1 MGRTQRGMISPL
13 LQDRVSAINGTD
25 RSLCCNTI
33 DVGKATVTRLPAN
46 RDYLAIRAADRRRG
60 PRLIPAGALRRKLRR
75 DPAKSEARQE
85 IKSVRVRKIAFDHV
99 KHMANRFLPDQIAIH
114 GSSRHI
120 LNDVLNRRHSAGV
133 DVLVR
138 SPRRTSERVTAR
150 PFKLVI
156 AHDRVTAPLND
167 VIQRVRIVSMR
178 YDVLAWIDN
187 LDTEEYGRQH
197 TARFPGIRI
206 DHGNEPPVRAAKRI
220 LSDFIKPRLEV
231 APAPDRRADI
241 LFDEERIILVVGH
254 KLRPLSG
261 IRIFHV
267 RARISR
273 DCHYR
278 LVHQRPPFLFEE
290 KFYRAGTPF
299 RCQSRKVIVRSQA
312 SLDATGRYAA
322 RRAQIALRS
331 RRRKIQFC
339 SWQ

>member
-1 MGRTQRGMISPL
+1 MGAARLRASGCEL
-13 LQDRVSAINGTD
+13 FLAGAD
-25 RSLCCNTI
+25 RSRDQYSLCT
-33 DVGKATVTRLPAN
+33 
-46 RDYLAIRAADRRRG
+46 
-60 PRLIPAGALRRKLRR
+60 PAGAVHTAEYPDTCAMPSQNHD
-75 DPAKSEARQE
+75 DPAPSKIGRAC
-85 IKSVRVRKIAFDHV
+85 VRKIAFDHV
-99 KHMANRFLPDQIAIH
+99 EHMANRFLPDQIAIH

-138 SPRRTSERVTAR
+138 GPRRTSERVTAR

-167 VIQRVRIVSMR
+167 VVQRVRIVSMR

-206 DHGNEPPVRAAKRI
+206 DQGNEPPVRAAKRI
-220 LSDFIKPRLEV
+220 LSYFIKPRLEV

-273 DCHYR
+273 DRHC
-278 LVHQRPPFLFEE
+278 
-290 KFYRAGTPF
+290 
-299 RCQSRKVIVRSQA
+299 
-312 SLDATGRYAA
+312 
-322 RRAQIALRS
+322 
-331 RRRKIQFC
+331 
-339 SWQ
+339 